1 MAGAKSSL
9 MFLKFQY
16 LPAPRSHA
24 CSKHMLT
31 DKRTGFAKG
40 FPISGRKSARWSGTM
55 RLFTKGKKKYFH
67 TYSKWFSQINQWSV
81 QCGLLIKA
89 SRGKWIPPEH
99 STILTKLLWPNQ
111 PDADCPWGQLSLLV
125 SPWGSVLSPKLEGG
139 FSLTFQTG
147 LVTGSWNNWLGT
159 AKEQTRNPYCLCD

>member
-16 LPAPRSHA
+16 LPAPRSRA

-55 RLFTKGKKKYFH
+55 RLFTKGKKNISTLTQNDFH
-67 TYSKWFSQINQWSV
+67 K
-81 QCGLLIKA
+81 
-89 SRGKWIPPEH
+89 
-99 STILTKLLWPNQ
+99 STSGVYNV
-111 PDADCPWGQLSLLV
+111 A
-125 SPWGSVLSPKLEGG
+125 
-139 FSLTFQTG
+139 
-147 LVTGSWNNWLGT
+147 
-159 AKEQTRNPYCLCD
+159 Y